1 MRSVTA
7 LQIPSPLAGGG
18 VGGRFRQAGSGDP
31 TRSQAISNIPAFL
44 AS

>member
-7 LQIPSPLAGGG
+7 LQIPSPLAGG